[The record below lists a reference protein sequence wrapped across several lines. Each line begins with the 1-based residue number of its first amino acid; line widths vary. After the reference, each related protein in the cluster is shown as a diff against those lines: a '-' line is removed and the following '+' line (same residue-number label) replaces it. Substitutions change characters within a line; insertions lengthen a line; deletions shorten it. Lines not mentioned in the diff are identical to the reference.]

1 MNEFSHTE
9 HGFDPQVLDRLID
22 GELADGER
30 RVLLESLERQPD
42 GWRQCALAF
51 LEAQTWGQTLTDYV
65 REPNGSRLGEADEG
79 RGGDAAVRGVAAQAA
94 ALPSRGFDGEGNVPA
109 ERINGGPAN
118 DSARREAARSNRI
131 RTALAIAGSF
141 LVTFSLGMYAQRYL
155 RTSDEIGSAPSVAVP
170 GRGNSQ
176 QAPKTFAAGPVQYA
190 SFDIIGRDG
199 RRQTILA
206 PLVDRDFAQMFV
218 PPQAPQAPDYLVQQ
232 AKQWGGQVRF
242 HREFLPVPIVGRQA
256 LVPFDRFEIVPVNNV
271 VR

>member
-1 MNEFSHTE
+1 MNEFLHTE
-9 HGFDPQVLDRLID
+9 HGFDPQVLDRLVD

-51 LEAQTWGQTLTDYV
+51 LEAQTWDQTLTDYV
-65 REPNGSRLGEADEG
+65 RQPNGARLGKTDEG
-79 RGGDAAVRGVAAQAA
+79 SGDAAARGVAAQIG
-94 ALPSRGFDGEGNVPA
+94 ALPSQRFDGDGNVPA
-109 ERINGGPAN
+109 TRIDGGPAN

-155 RTSDEIGSAPSVAVP
+155 RTSDGIASAPSVAVP
-170 GRGNSQ
+170 GKGSIQ
-176 QAPKTFAAGPVQYA
+176 QAPKIFAAAPLQYA

-206 PLVDRDFAQMFV
+206 PLVDRDFAQLFV
-218 PPQAPQAPDYLVQQ
+218 PAQAPEAPNYLVQQ
-232 AKQWGGQVRF
+232 AKQWGGKVRF
-242 HREFLPVPIVGRQA
+242 HREFLPVPVGGRQA
-256 LVPFDRFEIVPVNNV
+256 LVPIDRFEIVPVNNV